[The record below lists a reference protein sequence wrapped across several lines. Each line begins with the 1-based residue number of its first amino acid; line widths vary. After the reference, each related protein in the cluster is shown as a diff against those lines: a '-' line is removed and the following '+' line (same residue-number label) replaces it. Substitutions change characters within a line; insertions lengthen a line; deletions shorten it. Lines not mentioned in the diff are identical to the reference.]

1 MLLLPAT
8 VTVREARD
16 TQRMLSHAL
25 EQELRT
31 QNDPQIV
38 VDASGLTE
46 FDTAAL
52 AVLIECQR
60 QVVSWNKAMVVRNPP
75 AKLSELARLYGVDEL
90 LMPATAETPA
100 P

>member
-31 QNDPQIV
+31 QNEPHV
-38 VDASGLTE
+38 TVDASGLTE

-52 AVLIECQR
+52 AVLLECQR
-60 QVVSWNKAMVVRNPP
+60 QAASFSKGLVVRNAPS
-75 AKLSELARLYGVDEL
+75 KLAELARLYGIDEL
-90 LMPATAETPA
+90 LMPAA
-100 P
+100 